1 MKIALKNSSANYFRK
16 FKRLQLTFQVVKDK
30 VMDMFAHT
38 DAAYLIADS
47 ILGELTFVRQALE
60 AAGCERVYAS
70 GDEAEALALIERER
84 IDLVLVA
91 WDAFHDGLELLHALR
106 RMPEHRQLPV
116 CFILEAAVDPERVA
130 RLHETGDRLL
140 GYGVKP
146 LSPGALLHAI
156 GELFD
161 KLSNL

>member
-1 MKIALKNSSANYFRK
+1 
-16 FKRLQLTFQVVKDK
+16 
-30 VMDMFAHT
+30 MDLFAHT

-91 WDAFHDGLELLHALR
+91 WDVYHDGLELLHELR
-106 RMPEHRQLPV
+106 RTPEHRQLPV
-116 CFILEAAVDPERVA
+116 VFIFEASVEPERVA
-130 RLHETGDRLL
+130 RVKETGDSML

-146 LSPGALLHAI
+146 IATGALLHAI

-161 KLSNL
+161 TLWNL

>member
-1 MKIALKNSSANYFRK
+1 
-16 FKRLQLTFQVVKDK
+16 
-30 VMDMFAHT
+30 MDMFAHT

-60 AAGCERVYAS
+60 AAGCARVYTS
-70 GDEAEALALIERER
+70 GDEVEALAFIERER

-91 WDAFHDGLELLHALR
+91 WNAYHDGLELLHELR
-106 RMPEHRQLPV
+106 RTPEHRQLPV
-116 CFILEAAVDPERVA
+116 VFIFEAAGAPEQLARVK
-130 RLHETGDRLL
+130 ETGDLML

-146 LSPGALLHAI
+146 LSTGALLHAI

-161 KLSNL
+161 KLSTL

>member
-1 MKIALKNSSANYFRK
+1 
-16 FKRLQLTFQVVKDK
+16 
-30 VMDMFAHT
+30 MDRFAHT

-60 AAGCERVYAS
+60 AAGCERIYTS

-130 RLHETGDRLL
+130 RLQETRDRLL

-161 KLSNL
+161 KLSHL

>member
-1 MKIALKNSSANYFRK
+1 MERTIA
-16 FKRLQLTFQVVKDK
+16 V
-30 VMDMFAHT
+30 FAHT

-60 AAGCERVYAS
+60 AAGCERVYTS

-91 WDAFHDGLELLHALR
+91 WDAYHDGLELLHELR
-106 RMPEHRQLPV
+106 RKPEHRQLPV
-116 CFILEAAVDPERVA
+116 LFIFEAAVEPGRLA
-130 RLHETGDRLL
+130 RLKETGDIML

-146 LSPGALLHAI
+146 MAPGALLHAI
-156 GELFD
+156 DELFD
-161 KLSNL
+161 TLSNL

>member
-1 MKIALKNSSANYFRK
+1 
-16 FKRLQLTFQVVKDK
+16 
-30 VMDMFAHT
+30 MDLFAHT

-70 GDEAEALALIERER
+70 SDEAEALALIERER

-91 WDAFHDGLELLHALR
+91 WDAYHDGLELLHELR
-106 RMPEHRQLPV
+106 RTPEHRQLPV
-116 CFILEAAVDPERVA
+116 LFIFEASVEPEQLA
-130 RLHETGDRLL
+130 CLKETGDRML

-161 KLSNL
+161 TLSNL